1 MKPLIYVAFVAL
13 LTTGTAMG
21 ASRAAVLGPTVV
33 MPGEVF
39 EIQVELQSPD
49 NLMVGWFIDGIMA
62 TNGAM
67 VGPVTGGTAAEQ
79 AAYHYANTCGWDTSS
94 ANVLLGWVSQT
105 AFPVGPMVGVPVG
118 DGGTNGVAFRMAVV
132 APSPYPW
139 EPYFDIF
146 VTGGVYG
153 DPETFADTAFEE
165 CPVLRVYIPEPAGVL
180 LLLVGLA
187 MSRRKRRA

>member
-62 TNGAM
+62 KATRGAFTGAARARAQREDCEEAADRGRGVWELEAVVSVEEDAVHG
-67 VGPVTGGTAAEQ
+67 VGEEPRGGPAD
-79 AAYHYANTCGWDTSS
+79 G
-94 ANVLLGWVSQT
+94 G
-105 AFPVGPMVGVPVG
+105 GVEHEEVG
-118 DGGTNGVAFRMAVV
+118 DARARGV
-132 APSPYPW
+132 
-139 EPYFDIF
+139 
-146 VTGGVYG
+146 
-153 DPETFADTAFEE
+153 
-165 CPVLRVYIPEPAGVL
+165 
-180 LLLVGLA
+180 
-187 MSRRKRRA
+187 RRAADRGLCNEKEAS